1 MNNEIICVFK
11 LSLESGSFQAFEKL
25 IAQIVNATDKE
36 VGTLTYLYSVNEE
49 KSRVHI
55 VERYQENSLLS
66 HIDTT
71 FSPFADEFLSLVS
84 ITELTVYG
92 HPNEEEKSRLDK
104 FGAQYLRPFNGFS
117 K

>member
-1 MNNEIICVFK
+1 MNHEIVCVFK
-11 LSLESGSFQAFEKL
+11 LVLDSCNFQTFEKL

-36 VGTLTYLYSVNEE
+36 LGTLTYLYSVNDE
-49 KSRVHI
+49 KNSVHI
-55 VERYQENSLLS
+55 IERYKENSLLS

-71 FSPFADEFLSLVS
+71 FSPFAEEFLSLVS

-92 HPNEEEKSRLDK
+92 HPNQEEKSRLDK
-104 FGAQYLRPFNGFS
+104 FGAQYLTPFSGFS

>member
-1 MNNEIICVFK
+1 MNNEIICIFK
-11 LSLESGSFQAFEKL
+11 LSLESSSFHTFEKL
-25 IAQIVNATDKE
+25 IAQIVNDTDKE
-36 VGTLTYLYSVNEE
+36 VGTLTYLYCVNEE
-49 KSRVHI
+49 KNSVHI

-92 HPNEEEKSRLDK
+92 YPNDEEKSRLDK
-104 FGAQYLRPFNGFS
+104 FGAQYLIPFNGFS